1 MQFPRET
8 YMTALFTLVSG
19 IANFQTTG
27 RRVVLPKQMSDAAK
41 PALFMVDA
49 DESYA
54 YTGHVQKVTLR
65 VDLWIYTASGLDPNT
80 TPATELNDILDAL
93 DTALT
98 PTGPDAVINRVT
110 LGGKVDH
117 VRIAGKVM
125 KDAGDLTGLGL
136 AIVPVELLIPQ

>member
-8 YMTALFTLVSG
+8 YLTALFALVSG
-19 IANFQTTG
+19 IANFRTTG
-27 RRVVLPKQMSDAAK
+27 RRVVLPRNMSDVAK

-49 DESYA
+49 DESYT

-65 VDLWIYTASGLDPNT
+65 ADLWIYTASGLDPT
-80 TPATELNDILDAL
+80 VTPATELNGILDAI
-93 DTALT
+93 DTALKPAGSDT
-98 PTGPDAVINRVT
+98 VINRVT

-117 VRIAGKVM
+117 VLISGKVM

-136 AIVPVELLIPQ
+136 AIVPIEILVPQ